1 MMCIILTSIRTHSS
15 IIHVIV
21 IKRLTN
27 PMLLAISKIIFFSEM
42 SECESLKIMTLLC
55 YLLIKSTI

>member
-27 PMLLAISKIIFFSEM
+27 PMLLAIFKIIFFSEM